1 MTDNIL
7 TIAMI
12 KEAVEELKKSSWQV
26 PEMES
31 YILSPQEWELW
42 KEKGLI

>member
-7 TIAMI
+7 TTAKV
-12 KEAVEELKKSSWQV
+12 KEAVEALKKSTWQV
-26 PEMES
+26 PKVES

-42 KEKGLI
+42 KERGLI